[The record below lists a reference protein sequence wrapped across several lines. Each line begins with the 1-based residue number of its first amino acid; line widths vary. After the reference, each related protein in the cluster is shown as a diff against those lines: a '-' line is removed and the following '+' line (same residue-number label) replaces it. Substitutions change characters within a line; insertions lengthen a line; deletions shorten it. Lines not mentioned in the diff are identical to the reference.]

1 MTKIVRK
8 RANPTTIWF
17 DGVWGVPSACL
28 RKEKTITNRVKEVVM
43 INNAGA
49 SVSRVSRNTICR
61 VVATWEGVSAWS
73 TLILI
78 PGMGDCACKVPISDK
93 TKGIRMQAHQKFR
106 FNVVK
111 IRNYRIGFK
120 VFSLEVSFS
129 ANLSM
134 VEPSRSI
141 VLTG

>member
-1 MTKIVRK
+1 MTKIVRN

-28 RKEKTITNRVKEVVM
+28 RKEKTMTNRVKEVVM

-49 SVSRVSRNTICR
+49 NVSRVSRKTICR
-61 VVATWEGVSAWS
+61 VVATCEGVSAWS
-73 TLILI
+73 TLMLI
-78 PGMGDCACKVPISDK
+78 PGMGDCACKVPISNK
-93 TKGIRMQAHQKFR
+93 RKGIRMQAHQKFR
-106 FNVVK
+106 FNGVK
-111 IRNYRIGFK
+111 MRNYRIGFK

-129 ANLSM
+129 ANPSM